1 MPGLG
6 YSSGEDSDMDMGEGM
21 GERMGE
27 AGDMDIVDAVWW
39 AEQQRLRFFQSPM
52 KEDADR
58 DYSWACSNCTF
69 QNAAG
74 IWQCEMCSHH
84 KPGESCYCVL
94 VLSKHA
100 AACFVGDS
108 HSLLFF
114 VVDALAGAMVLRM
127 TDSGPAA
134 VPATSTAP
142 LLPMV
147 AGDAGG
153 AGKRSR
159 AELQRQSSRE
169 GLPSPQHKK
178 GRTRRTARQ
187 KGSSTGLE
195 VGCNFQQCF
204 QHWRSPPADCC
215 GKLCRTK
222 SHRRQNAADVEVIR
236 RALDRRVH
244 CGCALS
250 AQLHTAGRW
259 EYKGGC
265 VAAGGCTSAS

>member
-1 MPGLG
+1 MAPEFASNVAHCDHIPVSLTRLRPGVKL
-6 YSSGEDSDMDMGEGM
+6 STRNRLHLLVGEVGEV
-21 GERMGE
+21 
-27 AGDMDIVDAVWW
+27 DIVDAAWW
-39 AEQQRLRFFQSPM
+39 AEQQRLRFFESPM

-142 LLPMV
+142 LLPCV
-147 AGDAGG
+147 
-153 AGKRSR
+153 
-159 AELQRQSSRE
+159 SSRWSRSASSSPMASSLVRAHVTASRNAGVHE
-169 GLPSPQHKK
+169 RFVTLHLLPTHAGYGNWHHTQPGPS
-178 GRTRRTARQ
+178 
-187 KGSSTGLE
+187 E
-195 VGCNFQQCF
+195 V
-204 QHWRSPPADCC
+204 
-215 GKLCRTK
+215 
-222 SHRRQNAADVEVIR
+222 AAD
-236 RALDRRVH
+236 A
-244 CGCALS
+244 
-250 AQLHTAGRW
+250 
-259 EYKGGC
+259 
-265 VAAGGCTSAS
+265 